1 MAFIRVKNNHTGDE
15 GLVDETWLVRWPDDF
30 TPIKDDAP
38 AKSEAP
44 SDGNPDKEY

>member
-15 GLVDETWLVRWPDDF
+15 GSVDETWLVRWPDDF

-38 AKSEAP
+38 AKSKAP
-44 SDGNPDKEY
+44 STGTNDKDI

>member
-15 GLVDETWLVRWPDDF
+15 GQVDETWLVRWPDDF

-38 AKSEAP
+38 AKSKAP
-44 SDGNPDKEY
+44 SDGTNDKDK